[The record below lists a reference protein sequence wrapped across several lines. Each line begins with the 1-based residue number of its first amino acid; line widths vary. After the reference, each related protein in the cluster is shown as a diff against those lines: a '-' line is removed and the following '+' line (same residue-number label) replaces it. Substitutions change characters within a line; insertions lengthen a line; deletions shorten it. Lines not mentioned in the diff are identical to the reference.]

1 MKILAKL
8 YSNIKQKNF
17 KKFVK
22 KVLTNLTYSDIIL
35 PQQTERRLI
44 RMLKN
49 ELKLIDELACEK
61 ISWKSFVKAIELY
74 VLTIK

>member
-61 ISWKSFVKAIELY
+61 ISCKSFVKAIELY